1 MEYYVNTLIKKLYF
15 YAIREA
21 ESRHDCIS
29 MFPNSEKQ
37 NIKTKQNKTPQN
49 ETQNNKNK
57 RTKSKE
63 NKI

>member
-37 NIKTKQNKTPQN
+37 NIKTKQNTSKVNTKQQ
-49 ETQNNKNK
+49 EQKNK
-57 RTKSKE
+57 K
-63 NKI
+63 

>member
-37 NIKTKQNKTPQN
+37 NIKTKQNISKLNTKQQ
-49 ETQNNKNK
+49 EQKNK
-57 RTKSKE
+57 K
-63 NKI
+63 

>member
-37 NIKTKQNKTPQN
+37 NIKTKQNTSKLNTKQQ
-49 ETQNNKNK
+49 EQKNK
-57 RTKSKE
+57 K
-63 NKI
+63 

>member
-49 ETQNNKNK
+49 
-57 RTKSKE
+57 
-63 NKI
+63 